1 MVEYHKL
8 SGKCQ
13 DDNDSGGD
21 FSAVM
26 CGIITAVGNL
36 LYETEIQVGRQRTS
50 NPAKIRHHALTHPEK
65 ALHSR

>member
-36 LYETEIQVGRQRTS
+36 LYETEI
-50 NPAKIRHHALTHPEK
+50 
-65 ALHSR
+65 